1 MKTLFRNCGV
11 IVAALFCA
19 GIFVNQGA
27 YAQYDDPYG
36 NEYGGAGWAVEQVNA
51 GADIGSYAPVPVNY
65 QDTFYTPSTVDM
77 PINVA
82 PYETSAIGISYSQ
95 PVNNYVTPEI
105 GVSYAPTPIDIG
117 TENSFF
123 TSGVG
128 IGIGSANIETPSI
141 PNIASI
147 DTGSYGASNMVSVT
161 APEIPS
167 IDSSLFQ
174 PVDISYDAAPI
185 AAENNFLASGVTA
198 GVDIPRIEAPSFSPV
213 AMEVPYRPEAVSVD
227 TGYSVDSAAVVSAYP
242 MMQSI
247 SFDQGFVPVAK
258 PENPNS

>member
-65 QDTFYTPSTVDM
+65 QDAFYTPPTVDV

-95 PVNNYVTPEI
+95 PVNNYVAPEI

-128 IGIGSANIETPSI
+128 IGIGSANIETP
-141 PNIASI
+141 
-147 DTGSYGASNMVSVT
+147 Y
-161 APEIPS
+161 
-167 IDSSLFQ
+167 LFQ
-174 PVDISYDAAPI
+174 PADISYDAAPI

-213 AMEVPYRPEAVSVD
+213 AMDAPYRPEVASVD
-227 TGYSVDSAAVVSAYP
+227 TGYSVDSAVAVPDYP